1 MWRESDLILGEEA
14 FLLLGR
20 LHPEAGGAD
29 EVRRLPE
36 QGANCREACKIQAS
50 IRLASHLVGWG

>member
-1 MWRESDLILGEEA
+1 MQRDLIFGEEA
-14 FLLLGR
+14 FLLLWR

-36 QGANCREACKIQAS
+36 QGCV
-50 IRLASHLVGWG
+50 L